1 MALKIKK
8 AKTTKRVYDKDGIEH
23 TLETGNAYDKVRLD
37 GWSFKN
43 PAAAS
48 AAPEPDP
55 VTGILPT
62 IEGNTEQGPPPT
74 ELDKLRDEAQ
84 RLGIIV
90 EANWGMK
97 RLTKEIA
104 ALKPQALDN

>member
-8 AKTTKRVYDKDGIEH
+8 GKTTKKVYDKDGVEH
-23 TLETGNAYDKVRLD
+23 TMETNNAFDKVRLD

-43 PAAAS
+43 PATKP
-48 AAPEPDP
+48 APAEPDP

-62 IEGNTEQGPPPT
+62 IEGNTEEGPPPT
-74 ELDKLRDEAQ
+74 ELDNLRAEAS

-90 EANWGMK
+90 ETNWGMK
-97 RLTKEIA
+97 RLRKEIDA
-104 ALKPQALDN
+104 FKKDVA